1 MKKQHTFS
9 AMIRAAA
16 AAVLLSAVMTTGLT
30 GCAKEQGL
38 ELTELTDTGGS
49 SGENGGDP
57 EGNDGDAGSRS
68 QDPETETGLQGSGSD
83 QGSDSTG
90 TPGEAP
96 ADGINGREP
105 EQIYVFVCGAVVQEG
120 VYELPAGSRVY
131 QAVEAAGGYASDADT
146 SYINQADPVTDA
158 QKLEIPTVEEAK
170 KLREE
175 AALAA
180 ENRQAETDAE
190 SGAGPDGAAS
200 GQVNPGAG
208 QANHGAGQM
217 NNGAGQ
223 ADDAAGRLINI
234 NTADEATLQTL
245 PGIGAAKAASIVR
258 YREANGGFSS
268 IEEIKKVS
276 GIGDITY
283 ENIKGCITV

>member
-9 AMIRAAA
+9 AMIWAAA
-16 AAVLLSAVMTTGLT
+16 AAVLLSAVMTARLT
-30 GCAKEQGL
+30 GCAKKQSL
-38 ELTELTDTGGS
+38 ELTELSDTEGS
-49 SGENGGDP
+49 PGENDGDS
-57 EGNDGDAGSRS
+57 EGNGQDAGSRS
-68 QDPETETGLQGSGSD
+68 QDPATETDPQEADG
-83 QGSDSTG
+83 TG
-90 TPGEAP
+90 TAGEAP
-96 ADGINGREP
+96 ADGADSGEP
-105 EQIYVFVCGAVVQEG
+105 ELIYVFVCGAVAQEG

-131 QAVEAAGGYASDADT
+131 QAVEAVGGYAADADT

-158 QKLEIPTVEEAK
+158 QKLEIPTVEEAE

-180 ENRQAETDAE
+180 ENRRAETDAE
-190 SGAGPDGAAS
+190 SGSGPDGAAAGYANNGA
-200 GQVNPGAG
+200 GQVN
-208 QANHGAGQM
+208 NGAGQM
-217 NNGAGQ
+217 NNSAGQ
-223 ADDAAGRLINI
+223 ADDAAARLINI
-234 NTADEATLQTL
+234 NTADEAALQTL

>member
-9 AMIRAAA
+9 AMIWAAA
-16 AAVLLSAVMTTGLT
+16 AAVLLSAVMTASLT
-30 GCAKEQGL
+30 GCAKKQSL
-38 ELTELTDTGGS
+38 ELTELSDTEGS
-49 SGENGGDP
+49 PGENDGDS
-57 EGNDGDAGSRS
+57 EGNGQDAGSRS
-68 QDPETETGLQGSGSD
+68 QDPATETDPQEADG
-83 QGSDSTG
+83 TG
-90 TPGEAP
+90 TAGEAP
-96 ADGINGREP
+96 ADGADSGEP
-105 EQIYVFVCGAVVQEG
+105 ELIYVFVCGAVAQEG

-131 QAVEAAGGYASDADT
+131 QAVEAAGGYAADADT

-158 QKLEIPTVEEAK
+158 QKLEIPTVEEAE

-180 ENRQAETDAE
+180 ENRQAETDVE
-190 SGAGPDGAAS
+190 SGSGPDGAAAGYANNGA
-200 GQVNPGAG
+200 GQVN
-208 QANHGAGQM
+208 NGAGQM
-217 NNGAGQ
+217 NNSAGQ
-223 ADDAAGRLINI
+223 ADDAAARLINI

>member
-9 AMIRAAA
+9 AMIWAAA
-16 AAVLLSAVMTTGLT
+16 AAVLLSAVMTASLT
-30 GCAKEQGL
+30 GCAKKQSL
-38 ELTELTDTGGS
+38 ELTELSDTEGS
-49 SGENGGDP
+49 PGENDGDS
-57 EGNDGDAGSRS
+57 EGNGQDAGSRS
-68 QDPETETGLQGSGSD
+68 QDPATETDPQEADG
-83 QGSDSTG
+83 TG
-90 TPGEAP
+90 TAGEAP
-96 ADGINGREP
+96 ADGADSGEP
-105 EQIYVFVCGAVVQEG
+105 ELIYVFVCGAVAQEG

-131 QAVEAAGGYASDADT
+131 QAVEAAGGYAADADT

-158 QKLEIPTVEEAK
+158 QKLEIPTVEEAE

-180 ENRQAETDAE
+180 ENRRAETDAE
-190 SGAGPDGAAS
+190 SGTGPDGAAS

-234 NTADEATLQTL
+234 NTADEAALQTL

>member
-9 AMIRAAA
+9 TMIWAAA
-16 AAVLLSAVMTTGLT
+16 AAVLLSAVMTASLT
-30 GCAKEQGL
+30 GCAKKQSL
-38 ELTELTDTGGS
+38 ELTELSDTEGS
-49 SGENGGDP
+49 PGENDGDS
-57 EGNDGDAGSRS
+57 EGNGQDAGSRS
-68 QDPETETGLQGSGSD
+68 QDPATETDPQEADG
-83 QGSDSTG
+83 TG
-90 TPGEAP
+90 TAGEAP
-96 ADGINGREP
+96 ADGADSGEP
-105 EQIYVFVCGAVVQEG
+105 ELIYVFVCGAVAQEG

-131 QAVEAAGGYASDADT
+131 QAVEAAGGYAADADT

-158 QKLEIPTVEEAK
+158 QKLEIPTAEEAK

-190 SGAGPDGAAS
+190 SGSGPDGAAAGYANNGA
-200 GQVNPGAG
+200 GQVNY
-208 QANHGAGQM
+208 GAGQM
-217 NNGAGQ
+217 NNSAGQ
-223 ADDAAGRLINI
+223 ADDAAARLINI
-234 NTADEATLQTL
+234 NTADEAALQTL

>member
-1 MKKQHTFS
+1 VKKQHTFS

-16 AAVLLSAVMTTGLT
+16 AAVLLSAVMTASLT
-30 GCAKEQGL
+30 GCAKKQSL
-38 ELTELTDTGGS
+38 ELTELSNTEGS
-49 SGENGGDP
+49 PGENDGDS
-57 EGNDGDAGSRS
+57 EGNGQDAGSRS
-68 QDPETETGLQGSGSD
+68 QDPATETDPQEADG
-83 QGSDSTG
+83 TG
-90 TPGEAP
+90 TVGEAP
-96 ADGINGREP
+96 ADGADSGEP
-105 EQIYVFVCGAVVQEG
+105 ELIYVFVCGAVAQEG

-131 QAVEAAGGYASDADT
+131 QAVEAAGGYAADADT

-158 QKLEIPTVEEAK
+158 QKLEIPTVEEAE

-180 ENRQAETDAE
+180 ENRQTETE
-190 SGAGPDGAAS
+190 PGSGVEPDGAAAGYGNNGA
-200 GQVNPGAG
+200 GQVN
-208 QANHGAGQM
+208 NGAGQM
-217 NNGAGQ
+217 NNSAGQ
-223 ADDAAGRLINI
+223 ADDAAARLINI

>member
-9 AMIRAAA
+9 AMIWAAA
-16 AAVLLSAVMTTGLT
+16 AAVLLSAVMTASLT
-30 GCAKEQGL
+30 GCAKKQSL
-38 ELTELTDTGGS
+38 ELTELSDTEGS
-49 SGENGGDP
+49 PGENDGDS
-57 EGNDGDAGSRS
+57 EGNGQDAGSRS
-68 QDPETETGLQGSGSD
+68 QDPATETDPQEADG
-83 QGSDSTG
+83 TG
-90 TPGEAP
+90 TAGEAP
-96 ADGINGREP
+96 ADGADSGEP
-105 EQIYVFVCGAVVQEG
+105 ELIYVFVCGAVAQEG

-131 QAVEAAGGYASDADT
+131 QAVEAAGGYTADADT

-158 QKLEIPTVEEAK
+158 QKLEIPTVEEAE

-190 SGAGPDGAAS
+190 SGSGPDGAAA
-200 GQVNPGAG
+200 GYANNGAG
-208 QANHGAGQM
+208 QV

-223 ADDAAGRLINI
+223 ADDAAARLINI

>member
-9 AMIRAAA
+9 AMIWAAA
-16 AAVLLSAVMTTGLT
+16 AAVLLSAVMTASLT
-30 GCAKEQGL
+30 GCAKKQSL
-38 ELTELTDTGGS
+38 ELTELSDTEGS
-49 SGENGGDP
+49 PGENDGDS
-57 EGNDGDAGSRS
+57 EGNGQDAGSRS
-68 QDPETETGLQGSGSD
+68 QDPATETDPQEADG
-83 QGSDSTG
+83 TG
-90 TPGEAP
+90 TAGEAP
-96 ADGINGREP
+96 ADGADSGEP
-105 EQIYVFVCGAVVQEG
+105 ELIYVFVCGAVAREG

-131 QAVEAAGGYASDADT
+131 QAVEAAGGYAADADT

-158 QKLEIPTVEEAK
+158 QKLEIPTVEEAE

-190 SGAGPDGAAS
+190 SGSGPDGAAAGYANNGA
-200 GQVNPGAG
+200 GQVN
-208 QANHGAGQM
+208 NGAGQM

-223 ADDAAGRLINI
+223 ADDAAARLINI

>member
-16 AAVLLSAVMTTGLT
+16 AAVLLSAVMTASLT
-30 GCAKEQGL
+30 GCAKKQGL
-38 ELTELTDTGGS
+38 ELTELS
-49 SGENGGDP
+49 DP
-57 EGNDGDAGSRS
+57 EGSPGESDGDSEGNGQDAGSRS
-68 QDPETETGLQGSGSD
+68 QDPATETDPQEADG
-83 QGSDSTG
+83 TG
-90 TPGEAP
+90 TAGEAP
-96 ADGINGREP
+96 ADGADSGEP
-105 EQIYVFVCGAVVQEG
+105 ELIYVFVCGAVAQEG

-131 QAVEAAGGYASDADT
+131 QAVEAAGGYAADADT
-146 SYINQADPVTDA
+146 SYINQADPVTYA
-158 QKLEIPTVEEAK
+158 QKLEIPTVEEAE

-190 SGAGPDGAAS
+190 SGSGPDGAAAGYANNGA
-200 GQVNPGAG
+200 GQVN
-208 QANHGAGQM
+208 NGAGQM
-217 NNGAGQ
+217 NNSAGQ
-223 ADDAAGRLINI
+223 ADDAAARLINI
-234 NTADEATLQTL
+234 NTADEAALQTL

>member
-9 AMIRAAA
+9 AMIWAAA
-16 AAVLLSAVMTTGLT
+16 AAVLLSAVMTASLT
-30 GCAKEQGL
+30 GCAKKQSL
-38 ELTELTDTGGS
+38 ELTELS
-49 SGENGGDP
+49 DP
-57 EGNDGDAGSRS
+57 EGSPGENDGDSEGNGQDAGSRS
-68 QDPETETGLQGSGSD
+68 QDPATETDPQEADG
-83 QGSDSTG
+83 TG
-90 TPGEAP
+90 TAGEAP
-96 ADGINGREP
+96 ADGADSGEP
-105 EQIYVFVCGAVVQEG
+105 ELIYVFVCGAVAQEG

-131 QAVEAAGGYASDADT
+131 QAVEAAGGYAADADT

-158 QKLEIPTVEEAK
+158 QKLEIPTAEEAK

-180 ENRQAETDAE
+180 ENRQMETE
-190 SGAGPDGAAS
+190 PGPGTGPDGTAA
-200 GQVNPGAG
+200 GY
-208 QANHGAGQM
+208 ANNGAGQM
-217 NNGAGQ
+217 NNSAGQ
-223 ADDAAGRLINI
+223 ADDAAARLINI
-234 NTADEATLQTL
+234 NTADEAALQTL

>member
-16 AAVLLSAVMTTGLT
+16 AAVLLSAVMTASLT
-30 GCAKEQGL
+30 GCAKKQSL
-38 ELTELTDTGGS
+38 ELTELSDTEGS
-49 SGENGGDP
+49 PGENDGDS
-57 EGNDGDAGSRS
+57 EGNGQDAGSRS
-68 QDPETETGLQGSGSD
+68 QDPATETDPQEADG
-83 QGSDSTG
+83 TG
-90 TPGEAP
+90 TAGEAP
-96 ADGINGREP
+96 ADGADSGEP
-105 EQIYVFVCGAVVQEG
+105 ELIYVFVCGAVAQEG

-131 QAVEAAGGYASDADT
+131 QAVEAAGGYAADADT

-158 QKLEIPTVEEAK
+158 QKLEIPTAEEAK

-190 SGAGPDGAAS
+190 SGSGPDGAAAGYANNGA
-200 GQVNPGAG
+200 GQVN
-208 QANHGAGQM
+208 NGAGQM
-217 NNGAGQ
+217 NNSAGQ
-223 ADDAAGRLINI
+223 ADDAAARLINI
-234 NTADEATLQTL
+234 NTADEAALQTL

>member
-9 AMIRAAA
+9 AMIWAAA
-16 AAVLLSAVMTTGLT
+16 AAVLLSAVMTASLT
-30 GCAKEQGL
+30 GCAKKQSL
-38 ELTELTDTGGS
+38 ELTELSDTEGS
-49 SGENGGDP
+49 PGENDGDS
-57 EGNDGDAGSRS
+57 EGNGQDAGSRS
-68 QDPETETGLQGSGSD
+68 QDPATETDPQEADG
-83 QGSDSTG
+83 TG
-90 TPGEAP
+90 TAGEAP
-96 ADGINGREP
+96 ADGADSGEP
-105 EQIYVFVCGAVVQEG
+105 ELIYVFVCGAVAQEG

-131 QAVEAAGGYASDADT
+131 QAVEAAGGYAADADT

-158 QKLEIPTVEEAK
+158 QKLEIPTVEEAE

-190 SGAGPDGAAS
+190 SGSGPDGAAAGYANNGA
-200 GQVNPGAG
+200 GQVN
-208 QANHGAGQM
+208 NGAGQM

-223 ADDAAGRLINI
+223 ADDAAARLINI
-234 NTADEATLQTL
+234 NTADEAALQTL

>member
-9 AMIRAAA
+9 AMIWAAA
-16 AAVLLSAVMTTGLT
+16 AAVLLSAVMTASLT
-30 GCAKEQGL
+30 GCAKKQSL
-38 ELTELTDTGGS
+38 ELTELSDTEGS
-49 SGENGGDP
+49 PGENDGDS
-57 EGNDGDAGSRS
+57 EGNGQDAGSRS
-68 QDPETETGLQGSGSD
+68 QDPATETDLQETD
-83 QGSDSTG
+83 ETG
-90 TPGEAP
+90 TAGEAP
-96 ADGINGREP
+96 AAGADSGEP
-105 EQIYVFVCGAVVQEG
+105 ELIYVFVCGAVAQEG

-131 QAVEAAGGYASDADT
+131 QAVEAAGGYAADADT

-158 QKLEIPTVEEAK
+158 QKLEIPTVEEAE

-190 SGAGPDGAAS
+190 SGSGPDGAAAGYANNGA
-200 GQVNPGAG
+200 GQVN
-208 QANHGAGQM
+208 NGAGQM
-217 NNGAGQ
+217 NNSAGQ
-223 ADDAAGRLINI
+223 AEDAAARLINI

>member
-16 AAVLLSAVMTTGLT
+16 AAVLLSAVMTASLT
-30 GCAKEQGL
+30 GCAKKQSL
-38 ELTELTDTGGS
+38 ELTELSDTEGS
-49 SGENGGDP
+49 PGENDGDS
-57 EGNDGDAGSRS
+57 EGNGQDAGSRS
-68 QDPETETGLQGSGSD
+68 QDPATETDPQEADG
-83 QGSDSTG
+83 TG
-90 TPGEAP
+90 TAGEAP
-96 ADGINGREP
+96 ADGADSGEP
-105 EQIYVFVCGAVVQEG
+105 ELIYVFVCGAVAQEG

-131 QAVEAAGGYASDADT
+131 QAVEAAGGYAADADT

-158 QKLEIPTVEEAK
+158 QKLEIPTVEEAE

-190 SGAGPDGAAS
+190 SGSEPDGAAAGYANNGA
-200 GQVNPGAG
+200 GQVN
-208 QANHGAGQM
+208 NGAGQM
-217 NNGAGQ
+217 NNSAGQ
-223 ADDAAGRLINI
+223 ADDAAARLINI

>member
-9 AMIRAAA
+9 AMIWAAA
-16 AAVLLSAVMTTGLT
+16 AAVLLSAVMTASLT
-30 GCAKEQGL
+30 GCAKKQSL
-38 ELTELTDTGGS
+38 ELTELSDTEGS
-49 SGENGGDP
+49 PGENDGDS
-57 EGNDGDAGSRS
+57 EGNGQDAGSRS
-68 QDPETETGLQGSGSD
+68 QDPATETDPQEADG
-83 QGSDSTG
+83 TG
-90 TPGEAP
+90 TAGEAP
-96 ADGINGREP
+96 ADGADSGEP
-105 EQIYVFVCGAVVQEG
+105 ELIYVFVCGAVAQEG

-131 QAVEAAGGYASDADT
+131 QAVEAAGGYAADADT

-158 QKLEIPTVEEAK
+158 QKLEIPTVEEAE

-190 SGAGPDGAAS
+190 SGSGPDGAA
-200 GQVNPGAG
+200 AG
-208 QANHGAGQM
+208 YANNGAGQM

-223 ADDAAGRLINI
+223 MNNSAGQADDAAARLINI
-234 NTADEATLQTL
+234 NTADEAALQTL

>member
-9 AMIRAAA
+9 AMIWAAA
-16 AAVLLSAVMTTGLT
+16 AAVLLSAVMTASLT
-30 GCAKEQGL
+30 GCAKKQSL
-38 ELTELTDTGGS
+38 ELTELSDTEGS
-49 SGENGGDP
+49 PGENDGDS
-57 EGNDGDAGSRS
+57 EGNGQDAGSRS
-68 QDPETETGLQGSGSD
+68 QDPATETDPQETD
-83 QGSDSTG
+83 ETG
-90 TPGEAP
+90 TAGEAP
-96 ADGINGREP
+96 ADGADSGEP
-105 EQIYVFVCGAVVQEG
+105 ELIYVFVCGAVAQEG

-131 QAVEAAGGYASDADT
+131 QAVEAAGGYAADADT

-158 QKLEIPTVEEAK
+158 QKLEIPTVEEAE

-190 SGAGPDGAAS
+190 SGSGPDGAAAGYANNGA
-200 GQVNPGAG
+200 GQVNY
-208 QANHGAGQM
+208 GAGQM
-217 NNGAGQ
+217 NNSAGQ
-223 ADDAAGRLINI
+223 ADDAAARLINI
-234 NTADEATLQTL
+234 NTADEAALQTL

>member
-1 MKKQHTFS
+1 
-9 AMIRAAA
+9 MIWAAA
-16 AAVLLSAVMTTGLT
+16 AAVLLSAVMTASLT
-30 GCAKEQGL
+30 GCAKKQSL
-38 ELTELTDTGGS
+38 ELTELSDTEGS
-49 SGENGGDP
+49 PGENDGDSK
-57 EGNDGDAGSRS
+57 GNGQDAGSRS
-68 QDPETETGLQGSGSD
+68 QDPAAETDPQEADG
-83 QGSDSTG
+83 TG
-90 TPGEAP
+90 TAGEAP
-96 ADGINGREP
+96 ADGADSGEP
-105 EQIYVFVCGAVVQEG
+105 ELIYVFVCGAVAQEG

-131 QAVEAAGGYASDADT
+131 QAVEAAGGYAADADT

-180 ENRQAETDAE
+180 ENRQMETE
-190 SGAGPDGAAS
+190 PGPGTGPDGTAA
-200 GQVNPGAG
+200 GY
-208 QANHGAGQM
+208 ANNGAGQM
-217 NNGAGQ
+217 NNSAGQ
-223 ADDAAGRLINI
+223 ADDAAARLINI
-234 NTADEATLQTL
+234 NTADEAALQTL
-245 PGIGAAKAASIVR
+245 PGIGAAKATSIIR

>member
-16 AAVLLSAVMTTGLT
+16 LAVFLSSAVAAGLT
-30 GCAKEQGL
+30 GCAKKQDL
-38 ELTELTDTGGS
+38 ELTELSDTEGS
-49 SGENGGDP
+49 PGE
-57 EGNDGDAGSRS
+57 NDGDSEGNGQDVGGRR
-68 QDPETETGLQGSGSD
+68 QDPGTETDPQEADG
-83 QGSDSTG
+83 TG
-90 TPGEAP
+90 PAGEAP
-96 ADGINGREP
+96 ADGADSGEP
-105 EQIYVFVCGAVVQEG
+105 ELIYVFVCGAVAQEG

-131 QAVEAAGGYASDADT
+131 QAVEAAGGYAADADT

-158 QKLEIPTVEEAK
+158 QKLEIPTVEEAE

-190 SGAGPDGAAS
+190 SGSGPDGAA
-200 GQVNPGAG
+200 AG
-208 QANHGAGQM
+208 YANNGAGQM
-217 NNGAGQ
+217 NNSAGQ
-223 ADDAAGRLINI
+223 ADDAAARLINI
-234 NTADEATLQTL
+234 NTADEAALQTL

>member
-16 AAVLLSAVMTTGLT
+16 AAVLLSAVMTASLT
-30 GCAKEQGL
+30 GCAKKQSL
-38 ELTELTDTGGS
+38 ELTELSDTEGS
-49 SGENGGDP
+49 PGENDGDS
-57 EGNDGDAGSRS
+57 EGNGQDAGSRS
-68 QDPETETGLQGSGSD
+68 QDPATETDPQEADG
-83 QGSDSTG
+83 TG
-90 TPGEAP
+90 TAGEAP
-96 ADGINGREP
+96 ADGADSGEP
-105 EQIYVFVCGAVVQEG
+105 ELIYVFVCGAVAQEG

-131 QAVEAAGGYASDADT
+131 QAVEAAGGYAADADT

-158 QKLEIPTVEEAK
+158 QKLEIPTAEEAK

-190 SGAGPDGAAS
+190 SGSGPDGAAAGYANNGA
-200 GQVNPGAG
+200 GQVN
-208 QANHGAGQM
+208 NGAGQM
-217 NNGAGQ
+217 NNSAGQ
-223 ADDAAGRLINI
+223 ADDAAARLINI

>member
-9 AMIRAAA
+9 AMIWAAA
-16 AAVLLSAVMTTGLT
+16 AAVLLSAVMTASLT
-30 GCAKEQGL
+30 GCAKKQSL
-38 ELTELTDTGGS
+38 ELTELSDTEGS
-49 SGENGGDP
+49 PGENDGDS
-57 EGNDGDAGSRS
+57 EGNGQDAGSRS
-68 QDPETETGLQGSGSD
+68 QDPATETDLQETD
-83 QGSDSTG
+83 ETG
-90 TPGEAP
+90 TAGEAP
-96 ADGINGREP
+96 ADGADSGEP
-105 EQIYVFVCGAVVQEG
+105 ELIYVFVCGAVAQEG

-131 QAVEAAGGYASDADT
+131 QAVEAAGGYAADADT

-158 QKLEIPTVEEAK
+158 QKLEIPTVEEAE

-190 SGAGPDGAAS
+190 SGSGPDGAA
-200 GQVNPGAG
+200 AG
-208 QANHGAGQM
+208 YANNGAGQM
-217 NNGAGQ
+217 NNSAGQ
-223 ADDAAGRLINI
+223 ADDAAARLINI

>member
-9 AMIRAAA
+9 AMIWAAA
-16 AAVLLSAVMTTGLT
+16 AAVLLSAVMTASLT
-30 GCAKEQGL
+30 GCAKKQSL
-38 ELTELTDTGGS
+38 ELTELSDTEGS
-49 SGENGGDP
+49 PGENDGDS
-57 EGNDGDAGSRS
+57 EGNGQDAGSRS
-68 QDPETETGLQGSGSD
+68 QDPATETDPQEADG
-83 QGSDSTG
+83 TG
-90 TPGEAP
+90 TAGEAP
-96 ADGINGREP
+96 ADGADSGEP
-105 EQIYVFVCGAVVQEG
+105 ELIYVFVCGAVAQEG

-131 QAVEAAGGYASDADT
+131 QAVEAAGGYAADADT

-158 QKLEIPTVEEAK
+158 QKLEIPTVEEAE

-180 ENRQAETDAE
+180 ENRQMETE
-190 SGAGPDGAAS
+190 PGPGAGPDGAAA
-200 GQVNPGAG
+200 GYANNGAG
-208 QANHGAGQM
+208 QV

-223 ADDAAGRLINI
+223 ADDAAARLINI
-234 NTADEATLQTL
+234 NTADEAALQTL

>member
-9 AMIRAAA
+9 AMIWAAA
-16 AAVLLSAVMTTGLT
+16 AAVLLSAVMTASLT
-30 GCAKEQGL
+30 GCAKKQSL
-38 ELTELTDTGGS
+38 ELTELSDTEGS
-49 SGENGGDP
+49 PGENDRDS
-57 EGNDGDAGSRS
+57 EGNGQDAGSRS
-68 QDPETETGLQGSGSD
+68 QDPATETDPQEADG
-83 QGSDSTG
+83 TG
-90 TPGEAP
+90 TAGEAP
-96 ADGINGREP
+96 ADGADSGEP
-105 EQIYVFVCGAVVQEG
+105 ELIYVFVCGAVAQEG

-131 QAVEAAGGYASDADT
+131 QAVEAAGGYAADADT

-158 QKLEIPTVEEAK
+158 QKLEIPTVEEAE

-180 ENRQAETDAE
+180 ENRRAETDAE
-190 SGAGPDGAAS
+190 SGTGPDGAAF

>member
-16 AAVLLSAVMTTGLT
+16 AAVLLSAVMTASLT
-30 GCAKEQGL
+30 GCAKKQSL
-38 ELTELTDTGGS
+38 ELTELSDTEGS
-49 SGENGGDP
+49 PGENDGDS
-57 EGNDGDAGSRS
+57 EGNGQDAGSRS
-68 QDPETETGLQGSGSD
+68 QDPATETDPQEADG
-83 QGSDSTG
+83 TG
-90 TPGEAP
+90 TAGEAP
-96 ADGINGREP
+96 ADGADSGEP
-105 EQIYVFVCGAVVQEG
+105 ELIYVFVCGAVAQEG

-131 QAVEAAGGYASDADT
+131 QAVEAAGGYAADADT

-158 QKLEIPTVEEAK
+158 QKLEIPTVEEAE

-190 SGAGPDGAAS
+190 SGSGPDGTAA
-200 GQVNPGAG
+200 GY
-208 QANHGAGQM
+208 ANNGAGQM
-217 NNGAGQ
+217 NNSAGQ
-223 ADDAAGRLINI
+223 ADDAAARLINI
-234 NTADEATLQTL
+234 NTADEAALQTL

>member
-9 AMIRAAA
+9 AMIMAAA
-16 AAVLLSAVMTTGLT
+16 AAVLLSAVMTASLT
-30 GCAKEQGL
+30 GCAKKQSL
-38 ELTELTDTGGS
+38 ELTELSDTEGS
-49 SGENGGDP
+49 PGENDGDS
-57 EGNDGDAGSRS
+57 EGNGQDAGSRS
-68 QDPETETGLQGSGSD
+68 QDPATETDPQEADG
-83 QGSDSTG
+83 TG
-90 TPGEAP
+90 TAGEAP
-96 ADGINGREP
+96 ADGADSGEP
-105 EQIYVFVCGAVVQEG
+105 ELIYVFVCGAVAQEG

-131 QAVEAAGGYASDADT
+131 QAVEAAGGYAADADT

-158 QKLEIPTVEEAK
+158 QKLEIPTVEEAE

-190 SGAGPDGAAS
+190 SGSGPDGAAAGYANNGA
-200 GQVNPGAG
+200 GQVN
-208 QANHGAGQM
+208 NGAGQM
-217 NNGAGQ
+217 NNSAGQ
-223 ADDAAGRLINI
+223 ADDAAARLINI
-234 NTADEATLQTL
+234 NTADEAALQTL

>member
-16 AAVLLSAVMTTGLT
+16 AAVLLSAVMTASLT
-30 GCAKEQGL
+30 GCAKKQSL
-38 ELTELTDTGGS
+38 ELTELSDTEGS
-49 SGENGGDP
+49 PGENDGDS
-57 EGNDGDAGSRS
+57 EGNGQDAGSRS
-68 QDPETETGLQGSGSD
+68 QDPATETDPQEADG
-83 QGSDSTG
+83 TG
-90 TPGEAP
+90 TAGEAP
-96 ADGINGREP
+96 ADGADSGEP
-105 EQIYVFVCGAVVQEG
+105 ELIYVFVCGAVAQEG

-131 QAVEAAGGYASDADT
+131 QAVEAAGGYAADADT

-158 QKLEIPTVEEAK
+158 QKLEIPTAEEAK

-200 GQVNPGAG
+200 GQVNPGAS
-208 QANHGAGQM
+208 QANNGAGQM
-217 NNGAGQ
+217 NKGAGQ

>member
-9 AMIRAAA
+9 AMIWAAA
-16 AAVLLSAVMTTGLT
+16 AAVLLSAVMTASLT
-30 GCAKEQGL
+30 GCAKKQSL
-38 ELTELTDTGGS
+38 ELTELSDTEGS
-49 SGENGGDP
+49 PGENDGDS
-57 EGNDGDAGSRS
+57 EGNGQDAGSRS
-68 QDPETETGLQGSGSD
+68 QDPATETDPQEADG
-83 QGSDSTG
+83 TG
-90 TPGEAP
+90 TAGEAP
-96 ADGINGREP
+96 ADGADSGEP
-105 EQIYVFVCGAVVQEG
+105 ELIYVFVCGAVAQEG

-131 QAVEAAGGYASDADT
+131 QAVEAAGGYAADADT

-158 QKLEIPTVEEAK
+158 QKLEIPTAEEAK

-180 ENRQAETDAE
+180 ENRQMETE
-190 SGAGPDGAAS
+190 PGPGTGPDGTAAGYANNGA
-200 GQVNPGAG
+200 GQVN
-208 QANHGAGQM
+208 NGAGQM
-217 NNGAGQ
+217 NNSAGQ
-223 ADDAAGRLINI
+223 ADDAAARLINI
-234 NTADEATLQTL
+234 NTADEAALQTL

>member
-9 AMIRAAA
+9 AMIWAAA
-16 AAVLLSAVMTTGLT
+16 AAVLLSAVMTASLT
-30 GCAKEQGL
+30 GCAKKQSL
-38 ELTELTDTGGS
+38 ELTELSDTEGS
-49 SGENGGDP
+49 PGENDGDS
-57 EGNDGDAGSRS
+57 EGNGQDAGSRS
-68 QDPETETGLQGSGSD
+68 QDPATETDPQEADG
-83 QGSDSTG
+83 TG
-90 TPGEAP
+90 TAGEAP
-96 ADGINGREP
+96 ADGADSGEP
-105 EQIYVFVCGAVVQEG
+105 ELIYVFVCGAVAQEG

-131 QAVEAAGGYASDADT
+131 QAVEAAGGYAADADT

-158 QKLEIPTVEEAK
+158 QKLEIPTVEEAE

-190 SGAGPDGAAS
+190 SGSGPDGAAA
-200 GQVNPGAG
+200 GYANYGAG
-208 QANHGAGQM
+208 QV

-223 ADDAAGRLINI
+223 ADDAAARLINI

>member
-190 SGAGPDGAAS
+190 SGSGPDGAAAGYANNGA
-200 GQVNPGAG
+200 GQVN
-208 QANHGAGQM
+208 NGAGQM

-223 ADDAAGRLINI
+223 ADDPAGDRCGQSRVHRSLQGGQRRLFL
-234 NTADEATLQTL
+234 DRRDQ
-245 PGIGAAKAASIVR
+245 
-258 YREANGGFSS
+258 
-268 IEEIKKVS
+268 
-276 GIGDITY
+276 
-283 ENIKGCITV
+283 KGLGHRGYYL

>member
-9 AMIRAAA
+9 AMIWAAA
-16 AAVLLSAVMTTGLT
+16 AAVLLSAVMTASLT
-30 GCAKEQGL
+30 GCAKKQSL
-38 ELTELTDTGGS
+38 ELTELSDTEGS
-49 SGENGGDP
+49 PGENDGDS
-57 EGNDGDAGSRS
+57 EGNGQDAGSRS
-68 QDPETETGLQGSGSD
+68 QDPATETDPQEADG
-83 QGSDSTG
+83 TG
-90 TPGEAP
+90 TAGEAP
-96 ADGINGREP
+96 ADGADSGEP
-105 EQIYVFVCGAVVQEG
+105 ELIYVFVCGAVAQEG

-131 QAVEAAGGYASDADT
+131 QAVEAAGGYAADADT

-158 QKLEIPTVEEAK
+158 QKLEIPTVEEAE

-180 ENRQAETDAE
+180 ESRQAETDAE
-190 SGAGPDGAAS
+190 SGSGPDGAAA
-200 GQVNPGAG
+200 GYANNGAG
-208 QANHGAGQM
+208 QV

-223 ADDAAGRLINI
+223 ADDAAARLINI
-234 NTADEATLQTL
+234 NTADEAALQTL

>member
-16 AAVLLSAVMTTGLT
+16 AAVLLSAVMTASLT
-30 GCAKEQGL
+30 GCAKKQSL
-38 ELTELTDTGGS
+38 ELTELSDTEGS
-49 SGENGGDP
+49 PGENDGDS
-57 EGNDGDAGSRS
+57 EGNGQDAGSRS
-68 QDPETETGLQGSGSD
+68 QDPATETDPQEADG
-83 QGSDSTG
+83 TG
-90 TPGEAP
+90 TAGEAP
-96 ADGINGREP
+96 ADGADSGEP
-105 EQIYVFVCGAVVQEG
+105 ELIYVFVCGAVAQEG

-131 QAVEAAGGYASDADT
+131 QAVEAAGGYAADADT

-158 QKLEIPTVEEAK
+158 QKLEIPTMEEAE

-180 ENRQAETDAE
+180 ENRQTETE
-190 SGAGPDGAAS
+190 PGSGVEPDGAAAGYGNNGA
-200 GQVNPGAG
+200 GQVN
-208 QANHGAGQM
+208 NGAGQM
-217 NNGAGQ
+217 NNSAGQ
-223 ADDAAGRLINI
+223 ADDAAARLINI
-234 NTADEATLQTL
+234 NTADEAALQTL

>member
-16 AAVLLSAVMTTGLT
+16 AAVLLSAVMTASLT
-30 GCAKEQGL
+30 GCAKKQSL
-38 ELTELTDTGGS
+38 ELTELSDTEGS
-49 SGENGGDP
+49 PGENDGDS
-57 EGNDGDAGSRS
+57 EGNGQDAGSRS
-68 QDPETETGLQGSGSD
+68 QDPATETDPQEADG
-83 QGSDSTG
+83 TG
-90 TPGEAP
+90 TAGEAP
-96 ADGINGREP
+96 ADGADSGEP
-105 EQIYVFVCGAVVQEG
+105 ELIYVFVCGAVAQEG

-131 QAVEAAGGYASDADT
+131 QAVEAAGGYAADADT

-158 QKLEIPTVEEAK
+158 QKLEIPTAEEAK

-180 ENRQAETDAE
+180 ENRQMETE
-190 SGAGPDGAAS
+190 PGPGTGPDDTAAGYANNGA
-200 GQVNPGAG
+200 GQVN
-208 QANHGAGQM
+208 NGAGQM
-217 NNGAGQ
+217 NNSAGQ
-223 ADDAAGRLINI
+223 ADDAAARLINI

>member
-9 AMIRAAA
+9 AMIWAAA
-16 AAVLLSAVMTTGLT
+16 AAVLLSAVMTASLT
-30 GCAKEQGL
+30 GCAKKQSL
-38 ELTELTDTGGS
+38 ELTELSDTEGS
-49 SGENGGDP
+49 PGENDGDS
-57 EGNDGDAGSRS
+57 EGNGQDAGSRS
-68 QDPETETGLQGSGSD
+68 QDPATETDLQETD
-83 QGSDSTG
+83 ETG
-90 TPGEAP
+90 TAGEAP
-96 ADGINGREP
+96 ADGADSGEP
-105 EQIYVFVCGAVVQEG
+105 ELIYVFVCGAVAQEG

-131 QAVEAAGGYASDADT
+131 QAVEAAGGYAADADT

-158 QKLEIPTVEEAK
+158 QKLEIPTVEEAE

-190 SGAGPDGAAS
+190 SGSGPDGAA
-200 GQVNPGAG
+200 AG
-208 QANHGAGQM
+208 YANNGAGQM
-217 NNGAGQ
+217 NNSAGQ
-223 ADDAAGRLINI
+223 ADDAAARLINI
-234 NTADEATLQTL
+234 NTADEAALQTL

>member
-16 AAVLLSAVMTTGLT
+16 AAVLLSAVMTAGLT

-68 QDPETETGLQGSGSD
+68 QDPETETGPQGSGSD

-105 EQIYVFVCGAVVQEG
+105 QQIYVFVCGAVAQEG

-131 QAVEAAGGYASDADT
+131 QAVEAAGGYTADADT

-180 ENRQAETDAE
+180 ENRRAETDAE
-190 SGAGPDGAAS
+190 SGTGPDGAAS
-200 GQVNPGAG
+200 GQVNPDAG
-208 QANHGAGQM
+208 QANPGAGQM
-217 NNGAGQ
+217 NNGVGQ

>member
-1 MKKQHTFS
+1 VKKQHTFS
-9 AMIRAAA
+9 AMIWAAA
-16 AAVLLSAVMTTGLT
+16 AAVLLSAVMTASLT
-30 GCAKEQGL
+30 GCAKKQSL
-38 ELTELTDTGGS
+38 ELTELSDTEGS
-49 SGENGGDP
+49 PGESDGDS
-57 EGNDGDAGSRS
+57 EGNGQDAGSRS

-105 EQIYVFVCGAVVQEG
+105 QQIYVFVCGAVAQEG

-131 QAVEAAGGYASDADT
+131 QAVEAAGGYAADADT

-158 QKLEIPTVEEAK
+158 QKLEIPTVEEAE

-190 SGAGPDGAAS
+190 SGSGPDGAAA
-200 GQVNPGAG
+200 GYANYGAG
-208 QANHGAGQM
+208 QV

-223 ADDAAGRLINI
+223 ADDAAARLINI

>member
-1 MKKQHTFS
+1 VKKQHTFS

-16 AAVLLSAVMTTGLT
+16 AAVLLSAVMTAGLT
-30 GCAKEQGL
+30 GCSKEQGL

-190 SGAGPDGAAS
+190 SGSGPDGAAA
-200 GQVNPGAG
+200 GYANYGAG
-208 QANHGAGQM
+208 QV

-223 ADDAAGRLINI
+223 ADDAAARLINI
-234 NTADEATLQTL
+234 NTADEAALQTL

>member
-9 AMIRAAA
+9 AMIWAAA
-16 AAVLLSAVMTTGLT
+16 AAVLLSAVMTASLT
-30 GCAKEQGL
+30 GCAKKQSL
-38 ELTELTDTGGS
+38 ELTELSDTEGS
-49 SGENGGDP
+49 PGENDGDS
-57 EGNDGDAGSRS
+57 EGNGQDAGSRS
-68 QDPETETGLQGSGSD
+68 QDPATETDPQEADG
-83 QGSDSTG
+83 TG
-90 TPGEAP
+90 TAGEAP
-96 ADGINGREP
+96 ADGADSGEP
-105 EQIYVFVCGAVVQEG
+105 ELIYVFVCGAVAQEG

-131 QAVEAAGGYASDADT
+131 QAVEAAGGYAADADT

-180 ENRQAETDAE
+180 ENRQMETE
-190 SGAGPDGAAS
+190 PGPGTGPDGTAA
-200 GQVNPGAG
+200 GY
-208 QANHGAGQM
+208 ANNGAGQM
-217 NNGAGQ
+217 NNSAGQ
-223 ADDAAGRLINI
+223 ADDAAARLINI
-234 NTADEATLQTL
+234 NTADEAALQTL

>member
-9 AMIRAAA
+9 AMIWAAA
-16 AAVLLSAVMTTGLT
+16 AAVLLSAVMTASLT
-30 GCAKEQGL
+30 GCAKKQSL
-38 ELTELTDTGGS
+38 ELTELSDTEGS
-49 SGENGGDP
+49 PGENDGDS
-57 EGNDGDAGSRS
+57 EGNGQDAGSRS
-68 QDPETETGLQGSGSD
+68 QDPATETDPQEADG
-83 QGSDSTG
+83 TG
-90 TPGEAP
+90 TAGEAP
-96 ADGINGREP
+96 ADGADSGEP
-105 EQIYVFVCGAVVQEG
+105 ELIYVFVCGAVAQEG

-131 QAVEAAGGYASDADT
+131 QAVEAAGGYAADADT

-158 QKLEIPTVEEAK
+158 QKLEIPTVEEAE

-190 SGAGPDGAAS
+190 SGSGPDGAAAGYANNGA
-200 GQVNPGAG
+200 GQVN
-208 QANHGAGQM
+208 NGAGQM

-223 ADDAAGRLINI
+223 ADDAAARLINI

-268 IEEIKKVS
+268 IEEIKRVS

>member
-200 GQVNPGAG
+200 GQ
-208 QANHGAGQM
+208 ANNGAGQM
-217 NNGAGQ
+217 NKGAGQ

>member
-1 MKKQHTFS
+1 M
-9 AMIRAAA
+9 
-16 AAVLLSAVMTTGLT
+16 
-30 GCAKEQGL
+30 
-38 ELTELTDTGGS
+38 
-49 SGENGGDP
+49 
-57 EGNDGDAGSRS
+57 
-68 QDPETETGLQGSGSD
+68 
-83 QGSDSTG
+83 
-90 TPGEAP
+90 
-96 ADGINGREP
+96 
-105 EQIYVFVCGAVVQEG
+105 FVCGAVAQEG

-131 QAVEAAGGYASDADT
+131 QAVEAAGGYAADADT

-180 ENRQAETDAE
+180 ENRRAETDAE

>member
-9 AMIRAAA
+9 AIIWAAA
-16 AAVLLSAVMTTGLT
+16 AAVLLSAVMTASLT
-30 GCAKEQGL
+30 GCAKKQSL
-38 ELTELTDTGGS
+38 ELTELSDTEGS
-49 SGENGGDP
+49 PGENDGDS
-57 EGNDGDAGSRS
+57 EGNGQDAGSRS
-68 QDPETETGLQGSGSD
+68 QDPATETDPQEADG
-83 QGSDSTG
+83 TG
-90 TPGEAP
+90 TAGEAP
-96 ADGINGREP
+96 ADGADSGEP
-105 EQIYVFVCGAVVQEG
+105 ELIYVFVCGAVAQEG

-131 QAVEAAGGYASDADT
+131 QAVEAAGGYAADADT

-158 QKLEIPTVEEAK
+158 QKLEIPTVEEAE

-190 SGAGPDGAAS
+190 SGSGPDGAAA
-200 GQVNPGAG
+200 GYANNGAG
-208 QANHGAGQM
+208 QV

-223 ADDAAGRLINI
+223 ADDAAARLINI